1 MAGSLNLSNQNADMH
16 VYGQLS
22 RKISTILGAA
32 GNISLNTLFN
42 KIPWISL
49 DNNSPLIN
57 DLNKIP
63 GIELSNKSTRRF
75 MVEILG
81 DINGENFVKSFKWI
95 N

>member
-1 MAGSLNLSNQNADMH
+1 MR
-16 VYGQLS
+16 VFGQLS
-22 RKISTILGAA
+22 RKVSTILGAA

-42 KIPWISL
+42 KIPGISL
-49 DNNSPLIN
+49 DSESHLIN

-63 GIELSNKSTRRF
+63 GIELSNKSSRKF

-81 DINGENFVKSFKWI
+81 DIDNDNIVKSFKWV